1 MKRRNTSKQKCGSKA
16 QFSSKELE
24 IKQAEF
30 REKDIFLSQIYE
42 KVDSYDYYRDMFPE
56 NSFEIPNDLT
66 CRPNGIINIINDE
79 EQRGRSYARM
89 IFDDLQEI
97 ENNLNKKTVVISPV

>member
-1 MKRRNTSKQKCGSKA
+1 MKRRNTNKQKCGNKA
-16 QFSSKELE
+16 QFNSKELE

-30 REKDIFLSQIYE
+30 REKDNFLSQIYE
-42 KVDSYDYYRDMFPE
+42 RVDSYDYYRDMFPE

-79 EQRGRSYARM
+79 EQRGRSYAGM
-89 IFDDLQEI
+89 IFDD
-97 ENNLNKKTVVISPV
+97 